1 MRNLKI
7 EELGQVYGAGGV
19 GIKGAT
25 ADGRRN
31 NTGRTGRNS
40 RRSRSRSRNTD

>member
-19 GIKGAT
+19 GIKGVT
-25 ADGRRN
+25 ADGRRD
-31 NTGRTGRNS
+31 RSRSRS